1 MKIDFTNFN
10 PTYNELEQIIQHYK
24 CMLGISEDYAVQR
37 KIDETEGCLDT
48 EMADRHNTLAM
59 LKILEFSLK
68 YSMMNTKIR
77 KFGNVTL
84 ETIMTELDIAKDE
97 LETLHKYFYASL
109 YDRSVTN
116 AEVETA
122 LSAYDE
128 KLAEVRDLTVK
139 IAYIKANYK
148 VKIVPQSDE
157 DDE

>member
-10 PTYNELEQIIQHYK
+10 PTYNELEQIIQHCK
-24 CMLGISEDYAVQR
+24 CMLGISEDYVVQR
-37 KIDETEGCLDT
+37 KIDETENYLDI

-59 LKILEFSLK
+59 LKILEFSMK

-84 ETIMTELDIAKDE
+84 ETLMAELDIAKDE

-109 YDRSVTN
+109 YDHSVTD
-116 AEVETA
+116 AELETA

-128 KLAEVRDLTVK
+128 KLAEVHDLTVK

-148 VKIVPQSDE
+148 VKIASQSDE
-157 DDE
+157 EAE

>member
-37 KIDETEGCLDT
+37 KIDETEGCLDA
-48 EMADRHNTLAM
+48 EMADRHNTLA
-59 LKILEFSLK
+59 
-68 YSMMNTKIR
+68 
-77 KFGNVTL
+77 NVTL
-84 ETIMTELDIAKDE
+84 ETIMAELDIAKDE

-109 YDRSVTN
+109 YDHSVTD
-116 AEVETA
+116 AELETA

-128 KLAEVRDLTVK
+128 KLAEVHDLTVK
-139 IAYIKANYK
+139 VAYIKANYK
-148 VKIVPQSDE
+148 VKIVPQSNE